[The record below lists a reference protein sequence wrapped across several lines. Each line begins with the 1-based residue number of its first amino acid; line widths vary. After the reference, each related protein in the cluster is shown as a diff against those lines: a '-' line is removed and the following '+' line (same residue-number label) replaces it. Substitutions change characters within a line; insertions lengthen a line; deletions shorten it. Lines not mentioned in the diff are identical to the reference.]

1 MAAPNT
7 GVAEMGVRSGDHIKW
22 RGGIAHYR
30 RVVPADCRP
39 AYGKWEE
46 TQSLGTR
53 SETEARRLEKRQD
66 AQFEDRIRAI
76 REARNPDT
84 VAARIKSEIRLTD
97 GGTTLKGAFSTW
109 NRVLEADIAPADAL
123 AAHTDIIDHIHAL
136 LEQSVELQ
144 SLFREIGDVFSRPV
158 SPERLKQFREA
169 MSAIATAIPD
179 KAALPSVPGYC
190 TFGTIFEKWEDE
202 MKPASKTVYSWKK
215 IVGKLVAHLQQVRS
229 VTEDEMM
236 AWNAACVTEYD
247 VIAWKDSLV
256 ASGLDPTTIKN
267 HLTILRTIYNYAAA
281 NKHVAVDVSDG
292 VKAVKFR
299 AKKKPG
305 TRRLGYTDAEAAM
318 ILSMAR
324 QTRDPVLRWSPWLAA
339 ALGTRIDE
347 ICGAMTADIEI
358 DRDGVPWFRVR
369 LDYRETDPE
378 QDPELKSE
386 NAERMIP
393 IHSALREEGFFHY
406 LHGLPKNGPLFP
418 DLKPDRFGR
427 RGGNGSKRVQ
437 RWVRNKVKIID
448 KRKAPSHSWRHRFR
462 SILRNPKYGISED
475 VADYMSGHGG
485 SGGEGRDYGAYRDA
499 MVEAIRRLPS
509 PLPVVS
515 AAAA

>member
-1 MAAPNT
+1 M
-7 GVAEMGVRSGDHIKW
+7 
-22 RGGIAHYR
+22 
-30 RVVPADCRP
+30 
-39 AYGKWEE
+39 
-46 TQSLGTR
+46 
-53 SETEARRLEKRQD
+53 EARRLEKRLD

-76 REARNPDT
+76 REVRNPHA

-97 GGTTLKGAFSTW
+97 GGTTLKGAFGTW
-109 NRVLEADIAPADAL
+109 DRVLEAAPADAL
-123 AAHTDIIDHIHAL
+123 AAHKDILDHIHAL

-144 SLFREIGDVFSRPV
+144 SLFREIGEVFSRPV

-169 MSAIATAIPD
+169 MSAIATAMPD
-179 KAALPSVPGYC
+179 KAVVPSVPGYC
-190 TFGTIFEKWEDE
+190 MFGTIFEKWQHE
-202 MKPASKTVYSWKK
+202 MKPARKTVYSWKK
-215 IVGKLVAHLQQVRS
+215 IIGKLVAHLHRVHS
-229 VTEDEMM
+229 VTEGEMM
-236 AWNAACVTEYD
+236 AWNAASVTEQD

-256 ASGLDPTTIKN
+256 AAGLDPTTIKN

-281 NKHVAVDVSDG
+281 NRHVTVDVSDG

-299 AKKKPG
+299 AKKRPG
-305 TRRLGYTDAEAAM
+305 TGRLGYTDDEAAM
-318 ILSMAR
+318 ILTMAR

-347 ICGAMTADIEI
+347 ISGAMAADIEI

-393 IHSALREEGFFHY
+393 IHSALREEGFFRY
-406 LHGLPKNGPLFP
+406 LAGLAKNGPLFP
-418 DLKPDRFGR
+418 GLKPDRFGR

-437 RWVRNKVKIID
+437 RWVRNKVKITD

-462 SILRNPKYGISED
+462 SILRNPKYGIPED

-485 SGGEGRDYGAYRDA
+485 NGGEGRDYGAYHDA
-499 MVEAIRRLPS
+499 MVEAISRLPS
-509 PLPVVS
+509 PLPFVNAS
-515 AAAA
+515 AA